1 MSNFR
6 DLFDSL
12 LIFMPSVDSKNLVV
26 SAQRT
31 QNKTKVSGLDKSM
44 FCKSETLG
52 CNVLFYS

>member
-1 MSNFR
+1 MNNFR

-12 LIFMPSVDSKNLVV
+12 LIFMPSVDSKNLLV

-44 FCKSETLG
+44 FCKS
-52 CNVLFYS
+52 